1 MVTEISGAGLGH
13 SVVGQLGVAET
24 QRLVGVVRSDEA
36 LSLQSVDAR
45 DKQGLLSAQVA
56 GSFAQLRADQDASN
70 KAASVVREVG
80 DAVEQTRQLLDKIES
95 KLGEIVKMYPPY
107 PIDNPQR
114 IELLNN
120 IGGLRK
126 QIDALTFPPP
136 DDVKE
141 AGRLLGARADA
152 IDKEGDVAVITDAVA
167 AIKERMWDI
176 PVLDPLAASD
186 EDVSKLL
193 EQIKATE
200 LSLEDL
206 QAGMWQDVVSFVK
219 EVNSP
224 EAQNEAAGVREQ
236 IADLGSAGIGGNARQ
251 LVQAAESN

>member
-1 MVTEISGAGLGH
+1 MVTEISGAGLGY
-13 SVVGQLGVAET
+13 SVVGQLGAVDS
-24 QRLVGVVRSDEA
+24 QRPPGVVRPEEA
-36 LSLQSVDAR
+36 LLPQSVVAR
-45 DKQGLLSAQVA
+45 DKQDEPSTQVA
-56 GSFAQLRADQDASN
+56 GSFAQLRVQQDASN

-80 DAVEQTRQLLDKIES
+80 NAVEQTSQLLEKIES

-136 DDVKE
+136 DAVQ
-141 AGRLLGARADA
+141 AARRLLGTEADPA
-152 IDKEGDVAVITDAVA
+152 DKKGDATVITDAVA
-167 AIKERMWDI
+167 VVKDQMWDI
-176 PVLDPLAASD
+176 PALDPLAASD
-186 EDVSKLL
+186 EQVSKLL
-193 EQIKATE
+193 EQVKAKKS
-200 LSLEDL
+200 SLEDL

-219 EVNSP
+219 VADSP
-224 EAQNEAAGVREQ
+224 EARNEAAGVREK
-236 IADLGSAGIGGNARQ
+236 IADLGNRGIGGNARQ